1 MSAKISFLTPKTPST
16 SVRVVL
22 TGAANVL
29 ATRRGADDSPFG
41 LGGMPPKALGVGFS
55 IKRRPK
61 MLARHTGPDCA
72 ALSRQDNSSGD
83 PVRYVESALAASLT
97 GLLKMGT
104 RRGALIINLV
114 TSHEPRIRGKPKPDT
129 YH

>member
-72 ALSRQDNSSGD
+72 ALHGRI
-83 PVRYVESALAASLT
+83 
-97 GLLKMGT
+97 GT
-104 RRGALIINLV
+104 RRGALIINSV
-114 TSHEPRIRGKPKPDT
+114 TSHEARIRGKPKPDT